1 MTASEIVAITTTFSG
16 RDAAEACGRR
26 LVAARLAACVQIEG
40 PITSVYRWQGAVET
54 AAEWRCVCKTAA
66 EREEACVAA
75 ILAGH
80 EYATPQ
86 LTVAR
91 LTGSAAYAAWV
102 RECVAP
108 A

>member
-1 MTASEIVAITTTFSG
+1 MTSSEIVSITTTFSG

-40 PITSVYRWQGAVET
+40 PITSVYRWQGAIET

-80 EYATPQ
+80 SYATPQ

-102 RECVAP
+102 RESVAP